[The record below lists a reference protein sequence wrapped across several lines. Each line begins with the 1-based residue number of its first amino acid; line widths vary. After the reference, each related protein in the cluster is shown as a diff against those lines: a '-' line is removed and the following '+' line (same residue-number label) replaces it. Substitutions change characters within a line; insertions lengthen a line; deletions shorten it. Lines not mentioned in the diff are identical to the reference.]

1 MKTYID
7 KLNEL
12 YKVIYEFN
20 KFSLTLF
27 KCLLRSSL
35 SKSKFIKV
43 NLLNINFNKAMI
55 KQRINDQKSK
65 YCSGTSLFFE
75 NRF

>member
-12 YKVIYEFN
+12 SKVIYEFN

-65 YCSGTSLFFE
+65 YWSGTSLYY
-75 NRF
+75 